1 MFVVGNYVAD
11 MIVNEVVAV
20 EIKAVSVLDK
30 SHIAQCINYLKAS
43 NLKLA
48 ILLNFGQSKVQV
60 KRVALGL

>member
-1 MFVVGNYVAD
+1 

-43 NLKLA
+43 DLKLA